1 MIDSNRFLGGMRKLR
16 PRKSVLLEVVW
27 LMNSNLWIHRQA
39 IASCCI
45 SSWNPEHYLSWVIS
59 QDTCCL
65 KAHGFSV
72 SSCLWHSRCW
82 AFRDTST
89 SLLINSVILGDGGR
103 PVGEW
108 CVVCGVRASCK
119 GSCEGGAWCLWCS
132 AASHLSESRNILWTG
147 REQWC
152 EWNLTQT
159 LCANILVLCS
169 EQGLSWKKPLL
180 EDYPE
185 CR

>member
-89 SLLINSVILGDGGR
+89 SLLINSVCYSRGWR
-103 PVGEW
+103 EASW
-108 CVVCGVRASCK
+108 RVVCGVWCACVLQGVLWGWRLVPVMLSCF
-119 GSCEGGAWCLWCS
+119 S
-132 AASHLSESRNILWTG
+132 
-147 REQWC
+147 
-152 EWNLTQT
+152 
-159 LCANILVLCS
+159 LV
-169 EQGLSWKKPLL
+169 WKQKHFVNG
-180 EDYPE
+180 
-185 CR
+185 